1 MTIHK
6 FPVVLW
12 PLLNCQ
18 NLNLQPATITKIKI
32 YIHSSAQLLM
42 SKMIS
47 TITIILLCGQKQFR
61 RMLKNIIRHHPLRF
75 WQSIGRATLRIID
88 NKIAFIV

>member
-47 TITIILLCGQKQFR
+47 TITIILLCGQK
-61 RMLKNIIRHHPLRF
+61 
-75 WQSIGRATLRIID
+75 
-88 NKIAFIV
+88 